1 MLALVVVVA
10 ASACGSSGTSST
22 TTPTVTISDPFSGT
36 VAVGGS
42 DFHTFGAS
50 QSGQVAVTLNTAGP
64 PATIIM
70 GLAIGTPNGTTCT
83 PLAGASVQTA
93 AGSSPQLNGEVSGG
107 TLCVVVYDVGNETAP
122 ITYSLTVGHP

>member
-1 MLALVVVVA
+1 MLALILVVA

-22 TTPTVTISDPFSGT
+22 TAPTVTITDPFSGT
-36 VAVGGS
+36 VAVGSS
-42 DFHTFGAS
+42 DFHTFSAS
-50 QSGQVAVTLNTAGP
+50 QSGQVAVTLTAAGP
-64 PATIIM
+64 PATIVM

-83 PLAGASVQTA
+83 PLAGASISTA

-122 ITYSLTVGHP
+122 IAYSLTVAHP